1 MIRSNGHRNSVIY
14 FSRWSRKGYAVFA
27 ALGKEVAVATV
38 PINVCEQALLKSAKK
53 GVVVQETDY
62 TKECVLREEAM
73 YRTVKAGFRMQT
85 GELCADANGEKD
97 KNECITIKRYALGRR
112 TSFLC

>member
-1 MIRSNGHRNSVIY
+1 MIY
-14 FSRWSRKGYAVFA
+14 FSQWSRKGYAVFA
-27 ALGKEVAVATV
+27 ALGKEVAVAAV

-73 YRTVKAGFRMQT
+73 CQTVKAGFRIQA
-85 GELCADANGEKD
+85 GEVCADANGGNK
-97 KNECITIKRYALGRR
+97 KNKCITIKRYAISRC